1 MKKNLLLL
9 AFTLV
14 LSTVGFANGTV
25 DQKRFDA
32 TLDQQ
37 VRVEVRQLQEL
48 LRFNEFE
55 YIQIKKLTG
64 AELADLQAAKQTY
77 TDAAELHIQ
86 LQQIKDA
93 YTAKVSALL
102 NDSQKKAFSA
112 YLAATQANLLAI
124 Q

>member
-1 MKKNLLLL
+1 
-9 AFTLV
+9 
-14 LSTVGFANGTV
+14 
-25 DQKRFDA
+25 
-32 TLDQQ
+32 
-37 VRVEVRQLQEL
+37 
-48 LRFNEFE
+48 EFE
-55 YIQIKKLTG
+55 YIQIKKLTK

-77 TDAAELHIQ
+77 TDAAELHIR

-102 NDSQKKAFSA
+102 NDSQQKAFSA